1 MRLAEEHFDLAME
14 NTFHNPEGEMMHS
27 DVHVEIRL
35 ELISDNGWHTLSVER
50 VVSLAKI
57 ESATVALSHDWNK
70 MLESV
75 GSELPEH
82 PREGPA
88 TDAWIDLQE

>member
-1 MRLAEEHFDLAME
+1 MIL
-14 NTFHNPEGEMMHS
+14 S
-27 DVHVEIRL
+27 DVHAEIRL
-35 ELISDNGWHTLSVER
+35 ELISNNGWHTLSVER
-50 VVSLAKI
+50 VVSLAKL
-57 ESATVALSHDWNK
+57 ESSTVSLSHDWNK

-75 GSELPEH
+75 GSELPAH